1 MLISIRALRMFA
13 WKSSEFNRP
22 PQRLHRTHPIR
33 AGSAAN
39 ANASVPLT
47 TYSCFHMAP
56 HSRSVDVISVMTES
70 STGTTV
76 SNCLQ
81 TRRRGVK
88 VANAN
93 RGEGARTSRYPLFLM
108 WAFLR
113 WT

>member
-1 MLISIRALRMFA
+1 MG
-13 WKSSEFNRP
+13 
-22 PQRLHRTHPIR
+22 RL
-33 AGSAAN
+33 
-39 ANASVPLT
+39 LT

-76 SNCLQ
+76 SNCLR
-81 TRRRGVK
+81 THRREVKMAAAAAAAGAEERRRP
-88 VANAN
+88 
-93 RGEGARTSRYPLFLM
+93 RYPLFLM